1 MAAGVARLC
10 GDHGPRWALPL
21 RPPLCLACSVET
33 LGDGSASLVRKKHVL
48 SRLQDA
54 LAWQALP
61 VVQLLAQD
69 ERVCMHLIGTLF
81 GMLHSVEDSSA
92 LNLLVEVLVRLVVE
106 LKSEQYLHC
115 ILDESQKELCKATT
129 MRSSLPTFS
138 LLGKLADAIPGFAD
152 ILVVKHNNLVDHLL
166 MGLTYPNESIK
177 AAVCYLYGKLY
188 SSPVG
193 TERLSGHF
201 EERLCG
207 VFLNTLECAQTKELQ
222 VNCLGLLKE
231 LLKSDH
237 FVSILMNNSKT
248 EEETENPDFL
258 EGENPLPLVLKKLL
272 LTRDEMLQAAS
283 SHCMAAVLVHSPSR
297 YAPAFIHA
305 DVPEFLFECL
315 LSKSEI
321 LIWSV
326 YCCLLLLT
334 EERLFFSKCHTV
346 YGIESLVRSLQG
358 VLLLNN
364 VELHKQGL
372 LLFTEILKRQPVEIK
387 LFTNRGVCIEAID
400 VLMETVNCPVL
411 EVAVEAV
418 KAVAAF
424 LRKDHLSCPPVPYE
438 ELQKLLEAVLKRCAD
453 LSPPQ
458 SSKRHAVSQKLLL
471 VVSQSHPTN
480 RNLGG
485 VPQRQSQFLL
495 NTLESF
501 RNACRL
507 AVQFQGDFMAQE
519 NAFTAPNSESKDTLS
534 NFSEFLLRICDNLCI
549 PMVMSY
555 LERAVSPSVTE
566 VFISTL
572 NTLFTVVPSM
582 RNNILVLHPPDT
594 GAEGQVLLCA
604 ELMPEP
610 LLSHREE
617 ENFSGGQQEM
627 SELLLKGLPQ
637 LNYTIAES
645 LLLLSE
651 TPEPFFLDQSLCSH
665 QHCFILLLYFAYT
678 FGDRFVPDAE
688 LFLAVRNFLLSAQ
701 DCGDCPPPH
710 ILRAA
715 LYLLAVCQDKG
726 KALDVRSLST
736 IKRILDNL
744 PDLSLVYVHCPL
756 LLKFFLRYPELMGRF
771 GHQVLQLWFSWE
783 DCKQTEAEEAD
794 CGTSS
799 QLNTANPLLPILK
812 SNSSILLILLDLVSS
827 SSVEVAWKVLM
838 TLRTFLERNEDV
850 LVCDLLRS
858 RFLQIL
864 QQLLVESSSATL
876 QANRNLPVLLSLLFL
891 VQLRSKGIRELDS
904 TDLRLLHQVSNL
916 CGKCSPRDTD
926 LLQPSLNF
934 LYWSLHQTT
943 PCSQQ
948 RAVAVLLS
956 NVSLLELL
964 QKVLEC
970 TWLWS
975 PPSRP
980 AHLSSEDALLCS
992 GWLLVASFLLYQHR
1006 YNTESLNSSATLTH
1020 AVVPIPGLSVGPSSC
1035 REGQLLATAGFWLP
1049 GSSVLLPGS
1058 VAKVEPCLM
1067 VAVPATSCAWQADSH
1082 MLEVLQGVVRTRETS
1097 CQQLPDNSV
1106 SIMQFLR
1113 AVLRQNFSSSLL
1125 VIAGQNKA
1133 PSATQPQPSS
1143 LQDTALHPLAMQQV
1157 FSLVVSLQNL
1167 LVHVQLQRRV
1177 MRRRENALA
1186 AVQCS
1191 EKEDLLLSQ
1200 AVVACLETLV
1210 EYLYV
1215 KNQDVALH
1223 VASQPWHRFL
1233 LFTLLSGGQK
1243 SFLQPEVLRLMT
1255 LFVRYQSSNI
1265 ISQKEISQ
1273 IIQEAAEANIAEL
1286 SEATSCALHLFLSQI
1301 QSSHYHVEPEQS
1313 EIIQTLLD
1321 RLLGQRTTCV
1331 KHQDIVYPLIADVC
1345 DRGHY
1350 QLPCGERGNMQYLFF
1365 SQTCFCLPVFITLY
1379 CLKRVAVME
1388 VAMAVISCGCGDF
1401 LHLDEGIW
1409 MGETFKSWWL
1419 GRILDALE
1427 VQQWGYVNKIV
1438 MDTEDKILWSQWSF
1452 DFSSG
1457 LPTLMFLTYVGS
1469 QVPWLGKGWFSNENL
1484 LSVICQMWKFHR
1496 MPAFPLVSTHAVNDR
1511 CLGSVAVSLSHIRD

>member
-1 MAAGVARLC
+1 
-10 GDHGPRWALPL
+10 
-21 RPPLCLACSVET
+21 
-33 LGDGSASLVRKKHVL
+33 LVRKKHVL

-54 LAWQALP
+54 LAWQAVP
-61 VVQLLAQD
+61 VVQLLAPD

-81 GMLHSVEDSSA
+81 GMLHSVEDSGA
-92 LNLLVEVLVRLVVE
+92 LNLFVEVLVRLVVE
-106 LKSEQYLHC
+106 LKSEQYLCC
-115 ILDESQKELCKATT
+115 ILSESQKELCKATT
-129 MRSSLPTFS
+129 MRSSLPTFA
-138 LLGKLADAIPGFAD
+138 LLGKLADAIPGFAE

-166 MGLTYPNESIK
+166 MGLMYPNEAIK

-207 VFLNTLECAQTKELQ
+207 VFLNTLGCAQTKELQ

-237 FVSILMNNSKT
+237 FVSTLMNNSKA

-315 LSKSEI
+315 LCKSEI

-372 LLFTEILKRQPVEIK
+372 LLFTEILKRQPLEIK

-400 VLMETVNCPVL
+400 VLMETVNCPML

-418 KAVAAF
+418 KAVTAF
-424 LRKDHLSCPPVPYE
+424 LRKDHLSSHPVPYE

-453 LSPPQ
+453 LFPPQ
-458 SSKRHAVSQKLLL
+458 SSKRPA
-471 VVSQSHPTN
+471 SHPAN
-480 RNLGG
+480 RNLGR
-485 VPQRQSQFLL
+485 VPQRQGQFLL
-495 NTLESF
+495 STLESF

-507 AVQFQGDFMAQE
+507 AVEFQGDFMAQE

-534 NFSEFLLRICDNLCI
+534 NFSEFLLRICDSLCI

-555 LERAVSPSVTE
+555 LERAVSLPVTE

-572 NTLFTVVPSM
+572 NTLFTVVPNM
-582 RNNILVLHPPDT
+582 RNKFSRKLASSSFIRLTLELKARFCSVQSNPVLNHT
-594 GAEGQVLLCA
+594 CSSFLCSLCLNLYSATEKRRTSQEGK
-604 ELMPEP
+604 E
-610 LLSHREE
+610 
-617 ENFSGGQQEM
+617 QEM
-627 SELLLKGLPQ
+627 SELLQKGLPQ

-651 TPEPFFLDQSLCSH
+651 IPEPFSLDQSLCSH
-665 QHCFILLLYFAYT
+665 QHCFILLLYFSYT
-678 FGDRFVPDAE
+678 FGDSKWVCGHYIPCIGGFVPDAE
-688 LFLAVRNFLLSAQ
+688 LFVAVRNFLLSAQ
-701 DCGDCPPPH
+701 DHGDCPPPH

-726 KALDVRSLST
+726 KALDVKSLST
-736 IKRILDNL
+736 IRRILDNH

-771 GHQVLQLWFSWE
+771 GHQILQLWFSWE

-794 CGTSS
+794 FGTSD
-799 QLNTANPLLPILK
+799 QLNSANPLLPILK
-812 SNSSILLILLDLVSS
+812 SNSSILLILLDLVCS

-904 TDLRLLHQVSNL
+904 TDFKLLHQVSNL
-916 CGKCSPRDTD
+916 CGKCRPRDTD

-975 PPSRP
+975 PPSR
-980 AHLSSEDALLCS
+980 AAYLSSEDALLCS
-992 GWLLVASFLLYQHR
+992 GWLLVASLLLYQHR
-1006 YNTESLNSSATLTH
+1006 YNTEVHQT
-1020 AVVPIPGLSVGPSSC
+1020 LSVD
-1035 REGQLLATAGFWLP
+1035 LT
-1049 GSSVLLPGS
+1049 
-1058 VAKVEPCLM
+1058 
-1067 VAVPATSCAWQADSH
+1067 
-1082 MLEVLQGVVRTRETS
+1082 EVLNAVIFRNKKPI
-1097 CQQLPDNSV
+1097 LLLV

-1125 VIAGQNKA
+1125 VIVGQNTA

-1157 FSLVVSLQNL
+1157 LSLVVSLQNL
-1167 LVHVQLQRRV
+1167 LVH
-1177 MRRRENALA
+1177 
-1186 AVQCS
+1186 
-1191 EKEDLLLSQ
+1191 KDFLLSQ

-1210 EYLYV
+1210 EYL
-1215 KNQDVALH
+1215 
-1223 VASQPWHRFL
+1223 
-1233 LFTLLSGGQK
+1233 
-1243 SFLQPEVLRLMT
+1243 
-1255 LFVRYQSSNI
+1255 
-1265 ISQKEISQ
+1265 
-1273 IIQEAAEANIAEL
+1273 
-1286 SEATSCALHLFLSQI
+1286 
-1301 QSSHYHVEPEQS
+1301 
-1313 EIIQTLLD
+1313 
-1321 RLLGQRTTCV
+1321 
-1331 KHQDIVYPLIADVC
+1331 
-1345 DRGHY
+1345 
-1350 QLPCGERGNMQYLFF
+1350 
-1365 SQTCFCLPVFITLY
+1365 
-1379 CLKRVAVME
+1379 
-1388 VAMAVISCGCGDF
+1388 
-1401 LHLDEGIW
+1401 
-1409 MGETFKSWWL
+1409 
-1419 GRILDALE
+1419 
-1427 VQQWGYVNKIV
+1427 
-1438 MDTEDKILWSQWSF
+1438 
-1452 DFSSG
+1452 
-1457 LPTLMFLTYVGS
+1457 
-1469 QVPWLGKGWFSNENL
+1469 
-1484 LSVICQMWKFHR
+1484 
-1496 MPAFPLVSTHAVNDR
+1496 
-1511 CLGSVAVSLSHIRD
+1511 

>member
-1 MAAGVARLC
+1 
-10 GDHGPRWALPL
+10 
-21 RPPLCLACSVET
+21 
-33 LGDGSASLVRKKHVL
+33 LVRKKHVL

-54 LAWQALP
+54 LAWQALT
-61 VVQLLAQD
+61 VVQLLAPD
-69 ERVCMHLIGTLF
+69 ETVCMHLIGTLF

-92 LNLLVEVLVRLVVE
+92 LNLSVEVLVRLVVE
-106 LKSEQYLHC
+106 LKSEQCLYC
-115 ILDESQKELCKATT
+115 ILGESQKELCKATT

-152 ILVVKHNNLVDHLL
+152 ILVVKHNNVVDHLL
-166 MGLTYPNESIK
+166 MGLMYPNEGIK

-207 VFLNTLECAQTKELQ
+207 VFLNTLGCAQTKELQ

-237 FVSILMNNSKT
+237 FVSILMNNSKI
-248 EEETENPDFL
+248 EEETENPNFL
-258 EGENPLPLVLKKLL
+258 EGENPLPLVFKKLL
-272 LTRDEMLQAAS
+272 LTKDEMLQAAS

-315 LSKSEI
+315 LCKNEI

-364 VELHKQGL
+364 VDLNKQGL

-387 LFTNRGVCIEAID
+387 LFTNRGVCVEAID

-424 LRKDHLSCPPVPYE
+424 LRKDHLSSPPVPYE

-453 LSPPQ
+453 LSPSQ
-458 SSKRHAVSQKLLL
+458 SSKRHA
-471 VVSQSHPTN
+471 SHPAN
-480 RNLGG
+480 RNLDR
-485 VPQRQSQFLL
+485 VPQRQGQFLL
-495 NTLESF
+495 STLESF

-507 AVQFQGDFMAQE
+507 TVEFQDDLMARE

-534 NFSEFLLRICDNLCI
+534 NFSEFLLRICDSLCI

-572 NTLFTVVPSM
+572 STLFTVVPSM
-582 RNNILVLHPPDT
+582 RNNFSKKLASSSFIRLTLELKARFCSVQSNPVLNHT
-594 GAEGQVLLCA
+594 CSSFLCSLCLNLYSATEKRRSSQEGKFGERETLLH
-604 ELMPEP
+604 L
-610 LLSHREE
+610 
-617 ENFSGGQQEM
+617 QEM
-627 SELLLKGLPQ
+627 SELLQKGLPQ

-651 TPEPFFLDQSLCSH
+651 TPEPFFLDHSLCSH

-688 LFLAVRNFLLSAQ
+688 LFLSVRNFLLSAQ
-701 DCGDCPPPH
+701 DHGDCPPPH

-726 KALDVRSLST
+726 KALDMRSLST
-736 IKRILDNL
+736 IRRILDNL
-744 PDLSLVYVHCPL
+744 PDLSLIYIHCPL
-756 LLKFFLRYPELMGRF
+756 LLKFFLCYPELLGRF

-794 CGTSS
+794 FGTSN
-799 QLNTANPLLPILK
+799 QLNSANPLLPILK
-812 SNSSILLILLDLVSS
+812 NNSSILHILLDLVCS

-850 LVCDLLRS
+850 LVCDPLRS
-858 RFLQIL
+858 RVLQIL
-864 QQLLVESSSATL
+864 QQLLVESNSATL

-904 TDLRLLHQVSNL
+904 TDFKLLHQVSNL
-916 CGKCSPRDTD
+916 CGKCRPRDTD

-980 AHLSSEDALLCS
+980 AYLSSQDALLCS
-992 GWLLVASFLLYQHR
+992 GWLLVASLLIYQHR
-1006 YNTESLNSSATLTH
+1006 YNTEVHQIVSVDLT
-1020 AVVPIPGLSVGPSSC
+1020 
-1035 REGQLLATAGFWLP
+1035 
-1049 GSSVLLPGS
+1049 
-1058 VAKVEPCLM
+1058 
-1067 VAVPATSCAWQADSH
+1067 
-1082 MLEVLQGVVRTRETS
+1082 EVLNAVIFRNKKPI
-1097 CQQLPDNSV
+1097 LLLV

-1113 AVLRQNFSSSLL
+1113 AILQQNFSSSLL
-1125 VIAGQNKA
+1125 VIVGQNTDK
-1133 PSATQPQPSS
+1133 SATQPQPSS
-1143 LQDTALHPLAMQQV
+1143 VQDTALHPLAMQQV
-1157 FSLVVSLQNL
+1157 FLLVVSLQNL
-1167 LVHVQLQRRV
+1167 LVH
-1177 MRRRENALA
+1177 
-1186 AVQCS
+1186 
-1191 EKEDLLLSQ
+1191 KDLLLSQ

-1210 EYLYV
+1210 EYL
-1215 KNQDVALH
+1215 
-1223 VASQPWHRFL
+1223 
-1233 LFTLLSGGQK
+1233 
-1243 SFLQPEVLRLMT
+1243 
-1255 LFVRYQSSNI
+1255 
-1265 ISQKEISQ
+1265 
-1273 IIQEAAEANIAEL
+1273 
-1286 SEATSCALHLFLSQI
+1286 
-1301 QSSHYHVEPEQS
+1301 
-1313 EIIQTLLD
+1313 
-1321 RLLGQRTTCV
+1321 
-1331 KHQDIVYPLIADVC
+1331 
-1345 DRGHY
+1345 
-1350 QLPCGERGNMQYLFF
+1350 
-1365 SQTCFCLPVFITLY
+1365 
-1379 CLKRVAVME
+1379 
-1388 VAMAVISCGCGDF
+1388 
-1401 LHLDEGIW
+1401 
-1409 MGETFKSWWL
+1409 
-1419 GRILDALE
+1419 
-1427 VQQWGYVNKIV
+1427 
-1438 MDTEDKILWSQWSF
+1438 
-1452 DFSSG
+1452 
-1457 LPTLMFLTYVGS
+1457 
-1469 QVPWLGKGWFSNENL
+1469 
-1484 LSVICQMWKFHR
+1484 
-1496 MPAFPLVSTHAVNDR
+1496 
-1511 CLGSVAVSLSHIRD
+1511 

>member
-1 MAAGVARLC
+1 
-10 GDHGPRWALPL
+10 
-21 RPPLCLACSVET
+21 
-33 LGDGSASLVRKKHVL
+33 LVRKKHVL
-48 SRLQDA
+48 IRLQDA
-54 LAWQALP
+54 LAWQALA
-61 VVQLLAQD
+61 VVQLLAPD

-115 ILDESQKELCKATT
+115 ILGESQKELCKATT

-152 ILVVKHNNLVDHLL
+152 VLVVKHNNIVDHLL
-166 MGLTYPNESIK
+166 MGLMYPNEGIK

-193 TERLSGHF
+193 TEQLSGHF
-201 EERLCG
+201 EEKLCD
-207 VFLNTLECAQTKELQ
+207 VFLNTLGCAQTKELQ

-237 FVSILMNNSKT
+237 FVYILMNNLKT

-258 EGENPLPLVLKKLL
+258 EGKNPLPLVLKKLL

-283 SHCMAAVLVHSPSR
+283 SHCMAAVLVHSPRR

-315 LSKSEI
+315 LCKNEI
-321 LIWSV
+321 LIRSV

-387 LFTNRGVCIEAID
+387 LFTNRGVCVEAID

-411 EVAVEAV
+411 DVAVEAV
-418 KAVAAF
+418 KAVTAF
-424 LRKDHLSCPPVPYE
+424 LRKDHLSSSPVPYE

-453 LSPPQ
+453 LSSSQ
-458 SSKRHAVSQKLLL
+458 SSKKHA
-471 VVSQSHPTN
+471 SHPAN
-480 RNLGG
+480 RNLGR

-507 AVQFQGDFMAQE
+507 AMEFQGDFMAQE

-534 NFSEFLLRICDNLCI
+534 NFSEFLLRICDSLCI

-572 NTLFTVVPSM
+572 NTLFTVVPNM
-582 RNNILVLHPPDT
+582 RNKFSKKLASSSFIRLTLELKARFCGVQSNPVLNHT
-594 GAEGQVLLCA
+594 CSSFLCSLCLNLYSATEKRRTSQEGKSGERERLLH
-604 ELMPEP
+604 L
-610 LLSHREE
+610 
-617 ENFSGGQQEM
+617 QEI
-627 SELLLKGLPQ
+627 SELLQKGLPL

-678 FGDRFVPDAE
+678 SGDRFVPDAE
-688 LFLAVRNFLLSAQ
+688 LFLALRNFLLSAQ
-701 DCGDCPPPH
+701 DHGDCPPLH

-715 LYLLAVCQDKG
+715 LYLLTVCQDKG
-726 KALDVRSLST
+726 KALDMRSLST
-736 IKRILDNL
+736 IRKILDNL
-744 PDLSLVYVHCPL
+744 PDLSMVYVHCPL
-756 LLKFFLRYPELMGRF
+756 MLKFFLRYPELMGRF

-783 DCKQTEAEEAD
+783 DCKQTEAEKAD
-794 CGTSS
+794 FGMSN
-799 QLNTANPLLPILK
+799 QLNSADPLLPILK
-812 SNSSILLILLDLVSS
+812 SNSSILLTLLDLVCS

-838 TLRTFLERNEDV
+838 TLRTFLDRNEDV
-850 LVCDLLRS
+850 LVCDLLRN

-891 VQLRSKGIRELDS
+891 VQLRSKGVRELDS
-904 TDLRLLHQVSNL
+904 TDFKLLHQVSNL
-916 CGKCSPRDTD
+916 CGKCRPRDTA

-980 AHLSSEDALLCS
+980 TYLSSEDALLCS
-992 GWLLVASFLLYQHR
+992 GWLLVASLLLYQHR
-1006 YNTESLNSSATLTH
+1006 YNTEVHQT
-1020 AVVPIPGLSVGPSSC
+1020 LSVDL
-1035 REGQLLATAGFWLP
+1035 R
-1049 GSSVLLPGS
+1049 
-1058 VAKVEPCLM
+1058 
-1067 VAVPATSCAWQADSH
+1067 
-1082 MLEVLQGVVRTRETS
+1082 EVLNAVIFRNKKPI
-1097 CQQLPDNSV
+1097 LLLV

-1113 AVLRQNFSSSLL
+1113 AVLQQNFSSSLL
-1125 VIAGQNKA
+1125 VIVGQNTTA
-1133 PSATQPQPSS
+1133 SATQPQPS

-1167 LVHVQLQRRV
+1167 LVH
-1177 MRRRENALA
+1177 
-1186 AVQCS
+1186 
-1191 EKEDLLLSQ
+1191 KELLLSQ

-1210 EYLYV
+1210 EYL
-1215 KNQDVALH
+1215 
-1223 VASQPWHRFL
+1223 
-1233 LFTLLSGGQK
+1233 
-1243 SFLQPEVLRLMT
+1243 
-1255 LFVRYQSSNI
+1255 
-1265 ISQKEISQ
+1265 
-1273 IIQEAAEANIAEL
+1273 
-1286 SEATSCALHLFLSQI
+1286 
-1301 QSSHYHVEPEQS
+1301 
-1313 EIIQTLLD
+1313 
-1321 RLLGQRTTCV
+1321 
-1331 KHQDIVYPLIADVC
+1331 
-1345 DRGHY
+1345 
-1350 QLPCGERGNMQYLFF
+1350 
-1365 SQTCFCLPVFITLY
+1365 
-1379 CLKRVAVME
+1379 
-1388 VAMAVISCGCGDF
+1388 
-1401 LHLDEGIW
+1401 
-1409 MGETFKSWWL
+1409 
-1419 GRILDALE
+1419 
-1427 VQQWGYVNKIV
+1427 
-1438 MDTEDKILWSQWSF
+1438 
-1452 DFSSG
+1452 
-1457 LPTLMFLTYVGS
+1457 
-1469 QVPWLGKGWFSNENL
+1469 
-1484 LSVICQMWKFHR
+1484 
-1496 MPAFPLVSTHAVNDR
+1496 
-1511 CLGSVAVSLSHIRD
+1511 

>member
-1 MAAGVARLC
+1 
-10 GDHGPRWALPL
+10 
-21 RPPLCLACSVET
+21 
-33 LGDGSASLVRKKHVL
+33 LVRKKHVL

-54 LAWQALP
+54 LAWQAVP
-61 VVQLLAQD
+61 VVQLLAPD
-69 ERVCMHLIGTLF
+69 ERVCLHLIGTLF
-81 GMLHSVEDSSA
+81 GMLHSVEDSGA

-106 LKSEQYLHC
+106 LKSEQYLCC
-115 ILDESQKELCKATT
+115 ILNESQKELCKATT
-129 MRSSLPTFS
+129 MRSSLPTFA
-138 LLGKLADAIPGFAD
+138 LLGKLADAIPGFAE

-166 MGLTYPNESIK
+166 MGLMYPNEAIK

-188 SSPVG
+188 SSPIG

-207 VFLNTLECAQTKELQ
+207 VFLNTLGCAQTKELQ

-237 FVSILMNNSKT
+237 FVSILMNNSKA
-248 EEETENPDFL
+248 EEETESPDFL

-297 YAPAFIHA
+297 YAAAFIHA

-315 LSKSEI
+315 LCKSEI

-334 EERLFFSKCHTV
+334 EERLFFSQCHTV

-358 VLLLNN
+358 ALLLNN

-387 LFTNRGVCIEAID
+387 LFTNRSVCIEAID

-424 LRKDHLSCPPVPYE
+424 LRKDHLSSPPVPYE

-453 LSPPQ
+453 LPPPQ
-458 SSKRHAVSQKLLL
+458 SSKRPA
-471 VVSQSHPTN
+471 SHPAN
-480 RNLGG
+480 RNLGR
-485 VPQRQSQFLL
+485 VPQRQGRFLL

-507 AVQFQGDFMAQE
+507 AVEFQGDFMAQE

-534 NFSEFLLRICDNLCI
+534 NFSEFLLRICDSLCI

-555 LERAVSPSVTE
+555 LERAVSLSVTE

-572 NTLFTVVPSM
+572 NVLFTVVPNM
-582 RNNILVLHPPDT
+582 RNKFSKKLASSSFIRLTLELKARFCSVQSNPVLNHT
-594 GAEGQVLLCA
+594 CSSFLCSLCLNLYSATEKRRTSQEGK
-604 ELMPEP
+604 E
-610 LLSHREE
+610 
-617 ENFSGGQQEM
+617 QEM
-627 SELLLKGLPQ
+627 SELLQKGLPQ

-651 TPEPFFLDQSLCSH
+651 TPEPFSLDQSLCNQ
-665 QHCFILLLYFAYT
+665 QHCFILLLYFSYT
-678 FGDRFVPDAE
+678 FGDSKWVCGHYIPCIGGFVPDAE
-688 LFLAVRNFLLSAQ
+688 LFVAVRNFLLSAQ
-701 DCGDCPPPH
+701 DHGDCPPPH

-726 KALDVRSLST
+726 KALDVKSLST
-736 IKRILDNL
+736 IRRILDNL

-771 GHQVLQLWFSWE
+771 GHQILQLWFSWE

-794 CGTSS
+794 LGASDQPNS
-799 QLNTANPLLPILK
+799 ANPLLPILK
-812 SNSSILLILLDLVSS
+812 SNSSILLILLDLVCS

-904 TDLRLLHQVSNL
+904 TDFKLLHQVSNL
-916 CGKCSPRDTD
+916 CGKCRPRDTD

-980 AHLSSEDALLCS
+980 AYLSSEDALLCS
-992 GWLLVASFLLYQHR
+992 GWLLVASLLLYQHR
-1006 YNTESLNSSATLTH
+1006 YNTEVHQT
-1020 AVVPIPGLSVGPSSC
+1020 LSVDLTKVLNAVIFRNKKPI
-1035 REGQLLATAGFWLP
+1035 LLL
-1049 GSSVLLPGS
+1049 
-1058 VAKVEPCLM
+1058 
-1067 VAVPATSCAWQADSH
+1067 
-1082 MLEVLQGVVRTRETS
+1082 
-1097 CQQLPDNSV
+1097 V

-1125 VIAGQNKA
+1125 VIVGQNTA
-1133 PSATQPQPSS
+1133 PGATQPQPSS

-1157 FSLVVSLQNL
+1157 LSLVVSLQNL
-1167 LVHVQLQRRV
+1167 LVH
-1177 MRRRENALA
+1177 
-1186 AVQCS
+1186 
-1191 EKEDLLLSQ
+1191 KELLLSQ

-1210 EYLYV
+1210 EYL
-1215 KNQDVALH
+1215 
-1223 VASQPWHRFL
+1223 
-1233 LFTLLSGGQK
+1233 
-1243 SFLQPEVLRLMT
+1243 
-1255 LFVRYQSSNI
+1255 
-1265 ISQKEISQ
+1265 
-1273 IIQEAAEANIAEL
+1273 
-1286 SEATSCALHLFLSQI
+1286 
-1301 QSSHYHVEPEQS
+1301 
-1313 EIIQTLLD
+1313 
-1321 RLLGQRTTCV
+1321 
-1331 KHQDIVYPLIADVC
+1331 
-1345 DRGHY
+1345 
-1350 QLPCGERGNMQYLFF
+1350 
-1365 SQTCFCLPVFITLY
+1365 
-1379 CLKRVAVME
+1379 
-1388 VAMAVISCGCGDF
+1388 
-1401 LHLDEGIW
+1401 
-1409 MGETFKSWWL
+1409 
-1419 GRILDALE
+1419 
-1427 VQQWGYVNKIV
+1427 
-1438 MDTEDKILWSQWSF
+1438 
-1452 DFSSG
+1452 
-1457 LPTLMFLTYVGS
+1457 
-1469 QVPWLGKGWFSNENL
+1469 
-1484 LSVICQMWKFHR
+1484 
-1496 MPAFPLVSTHAVNDR
+1496 
-1511 CLGSVAVSLSHIRD
+1511 

>member
-1 MAAGVARLC
+1 
-10 GDHGPRWALPL
+10 
-21 RPPLCLACSVET
+21 
-33 LGDGSASLVRKKHVL
+33 
-48 SRLQDA
+48 
-54 LAWQALP
+54 
-61 VVQLLAQD
+61 
-69 ERVCMHLIGTLF
+69 MHLIGTLF

-92 LNLLVEVLVRLVVE
+92 LNLFVEVLVRLVVE
-106 LKSEQYLHC
+106 LKSEQYLCC
-115 ILDESQKELCKATT
+115 ILNESQKELCKAAT
-129 MRSSLPTFS
+129 MRSSLPTFA
-138 LLGKLADAIPGFAD
+138 LLGKLADAIPGFAE

-166 MGLTYPNESIK
+166 TGLTYPNEAIK

-207 VFLNTLECAQTKELQ
+207 VFLNTLGCAQTKELQ

-248 EEETENPDFL
+248 EEETEIPNFL

-334 EERLFFSKCHTV
+334 EEHLFFSKCHTV

-411 EVAVEAV
+411 EVVVEAV

-424 LRKDHLSCPPVPYE
+424 LRKDHLSSPPVPYE

-458 SSKRHAVSQKLLL
+458 SSKRPAGDLLFS
-471 VVSQSHPTN
+471 VSQSHPAN
-480 RNLGG
+480 RNLGR
-485 VPQRQSQFLL
+485 VPQRQGQFLL

-507 AVQFQGDFMAQE
+507 AVEFQGDFMAQE

-534 NFSEFLLRICDNLCI
+534 NFSEFLLRICDSLCI

-555 LERAVSPSVTE
+555 LERTVSLSVTE

-572 NTLFTVVPSM
+572 NTLFTVVPNMQTKFSKKLASSSFI
-582 RNNILVLHPPDT
+582 RLTLELKARFCSVQSNPVLNHT
-594 GAEGQVLLCA
+594 CSSFLCSLCLNLYSA
-604 ELMPEP
+604 TEKRRT
-610 LLSHREE
+610 SQEE
-617 ENFSGGQQEM
+617 QEV
-627 SELLLKGLPQ
+627 SELLQKGLPQ

-651 TPEPFFLDQSLCSH
+651 TPEPFSLDQSLCSH
-665 QHCFILLLYFAYT
+665 QHCFILLLYFSYT

-688 LFLAVRNFLLSAQ
+688 LFVAVRNFLLSAQ
-701 DCGDCPPPH
+701 DHGDCPPPH

-726 KALDVRSLST
+726 KALDVKSLST
-736 IKRILDNL
+736 IRRILDNL

-756 LLKFFLRYPELMGRF
+756 LL
-771 GHQVLQLWFSWE
+771 QILQLWFSWE

-794 CGTSS
+794 FGTSD
-799 QLNTANPLLPILK
+799 QLNSANPLFPILK
-812 SNSSILLILLDLVSS
+812 SNSSILLILLDLVCS

-904 TDLRLLHQVSNL
+904 TDFKLLHQVSNL
-916 CGKCSPRDTD
+916 CGKCRPRDTD

-980 AHLSSEDALLCS
+980 AYLSSEDALLCS
-992 GWLLVASFLLYQHR
+992 GWLLVASLLLYQHR
-1006 YNTESLNSSATLTH
+1006 YSTEVHQT
-1020 AVVPIPGLSVGPSSC
+1020 LSVD
-1035 REGQLLATAGFWLP
+1035 LT
-1049 GSSVLLPGS
+1049 
-1058 VAKVEPCLM
+1058 
-1067 VAVPATSCAWQADSH
+1067 
-1082 MLEVLQGVVRTRETS
+1082 EVLNAVIFRNKKPI
-1097 CQQLPDNSV
+1097 LLLV

-1113 AVLRQNFSSSLL
+1113 AVLRQKFSSSLL
-1125 VIAGQNKA
+1125 VIVGQNTA
-1133 PSATQPQPSS
+1133 PGATQPQPSS

-1167 LVHVQLQRRV
+1167 LVHVQLQ
-1177 MRRRENALA
+1177 
-1186 AVQCS
+1186 
-1191 EKEDLLLSQ
+1191 KDLLLSQ

-1210 EYLYV
+1210 EYLYE
-1215 KNQDVALH
+1215 KNQDAALH

-1273 IIQEAAEANIAEL
+1273 IVQEAAEANLAEL
-1286 SEATSCALHLFLSQI
+1286 PEATSCALHLFLCQI
-1301 QSSHYHVEPEQS
+1301 QSSHCQVEPEQS
-1313 EIIQTLLD
+1313 GIIQTLLD

-1331 KHQDIVYPLIADVC
+1331 KHQDIV
-1345 DRGHY
+1345 
-1350 QLPCGERGNMQYLFF
+1350 
-1365 SQTCFCLPVFITLY
+1365 
-1379 CLKRVAVME
+1379 
-1388 VAMAVISCGCGDF
+1388 
-1401 LHLDEGIW
+1401 
-1409 MGETFKSWWL
+1409 
-1419 GRILDALE
+1419 
-1427 VQQWGYVNKIV
+1427 
-1438 MDTEDKILWSQWSF
+1438 
-1452 DFSSG
+1452 
-1457 LPTLMFLTYVGS
+1457 
-1469 QVPWLGKGWFSNENL
+1469 
-1484 LSVICQMWKFHR
+1484 
-1496 MPAFPLVSTHAVNDR
+1496 
-1511 CLGSVAVSLSHIRD
+1511 CLGSVAVSVSHIAD

>member
-1 MAAGVARLC
+1 MVGGATRQPWQRPMAEGAAGLC
-10 GDHGPRWALPL
+10 GRHGPRWALAL
-21 RPPLCLACSVET
+21 HPPLCLACAVET

-54 LAWQALP
+54 LAWQALT
-61 VVQLLAQD
+61 VVQLLAPD
-69 ERVCMHLIGTLF
+69 ERVCMHLLGTLF
-81 GMLHSVEDSSA
+81 EMLHSVEDSSA

-106 LKSEQYLHC
+106 LKSEQYLYC
-115 ILDESQKELCKATT
+115 ILGESQKELCKATT
-129 MRSSLPTFS
+129 IRTSLPTFS

-152 ILVVKHNNLVDHLL
+152 ILVVKHNNVVDHLL
-166 MGLTYPNESIK
+166 MGLMYPNEGIK

-188 SSPVG
+188 SSPIG
-193 TERLSGHF
+193 TEQLSGHF

-207 VFLNTLECAQTKELQ
+207 VFLNILECAQTKELQ

-258 EGENPLPLVLKKLL
+258 EGENPLPLILKKLL
-272 LTRDEMLQAAS
+272 LTGDEMLQAAS

-315 LSKSEI
+315 LCKNEI

-387 LFTNRGVCIEAID
+387 LFTNRGVCLEAID
-400 VLMETVNCPVL
+400 VLMETMNCPVL
-411 EVAVEAV
+411 DVVMEAV

-424 LRKDHLSCPPVPYE
+424 LRKDHLSSPPVPYE

-453 LSPPQ
+453 LSPSQ
-458 SSKRHAVSQKLLL
+458 SSKKHA
-471 VVSQSHPTN
+471 
-480 RNLGG
+480 
-485 VPQRQSQFLL
+485 
-495 NTLESF
+495 
-501 RNACRL
+501 
-507 AVQFQGDFMAQE
+507 
-519 NAFTAPNSESKDTLS
+519 
-534 NFSEFLLRICDNLCI
+534 
-549 PMVMSY
+549 SY

-582 RNNILVLHPPDT
+582 RNKFSRKLASSSFIRLTLELKARFCSVQRNPVLNHT
-594 GAEGQVLLCA
+594 CSSFLCSLCLNLYSA
-604 ELMPEP
+604 TEKRRTSQQE
-610 LLSHREE
+610 
-617 ENFSGGQQEM
+617 QEM
-627 SELLLKGLPQ
+627 SELLQKGLPQ

-645 LLLLSE
+645 LLFLSE
-651 TPEPFFLDQSLCSH
+651 THEPFFLDQSLCSH

-678 FGDRFVPDAE
+678 SGDRFVPDAE
-688 LFLAVRNFLLSAQ
+688 LFLAVGNFLLSAQ
-701 DCGDCPPPH
+701 DHGVCPPPH

-726 KALDVRSLST
+726 KALDLRSLST
-736 IKRILDNL
+736 IRRILDNL

-756 LLKFFLRYPELMGRF
+756 LLKFFLCYPELMGRF

-794 CGTSS
+794 FGTSN
-799 QLNTANPLLPILK
+799 QLNSADSLLPILK
-812 SNSSILLILLDLVSS
+812 SNSSILLILLDLVCS

-838 TLRTFLERNEDV
+838 TLRTFLERNEDL

-858 RFLQIL
+858 QFLQIL
-864 QQLLVESSSATL
+864 QQLLVENSSATL

-904 TDLRLLHQVSNL
+904 TDFKLLHQVSNL
-916 CGKCSPRDTD
+916 CGKCRPGDTD

-948 RAVAVLLS
+948 RGVAVLLS

-980 AHLSSEDALLCS
+980 AYLSSDDALLCS
-992 GWLLVASFLLYQHR
+992 GWLLVASLLLYQHR
-1006 YNTESLNSSATLTH
+1006 YNTEVHQT
-1020 AVVPIPGLSVGPSSC
+1020 LSVN
-1035 REGQLLATAGFWLP
+1035 LT
-1049 GSSVLLPGS
+1049 
-1058 VAKVEPCLM
+1058 
-1067 VAVPATSCAWQADSH
+1067 
-1082 MLEVLQGVVRTRETS
+1082 EVLNAVIFRNKKPI
-1097 CQQLPDNSV
+1097 LLLV

-1125 VIAGQNKA
+1125 VIVGQKTA
-1133 PSATQPQPSS
+1133 SSATQPQLSS

-1167 LVHVQLQRRV
+1167 LVHVQLQ
-1177 MRRRENALA
+1177 
-1186 AVQCS
+1186 
-1191 EKEDLLLSQ
+1191 KDLLLSQ

-1210 EYLYV
+1210 EYLYM
-1215 KNQDVALH
+1215 KNQDAALH

-1255 LFVRYQSSNI
+1255 LFVKYQSRNI

-1273 IIQEAAEANIAEL
+1273 IIHEAAEANIAEL
-1286 SEATSCALHLFLSQI
+1286 PEATSCALHLFLSQI
-1301 QSSHYHVEPEQS
+1301 QSSHSDQVEPEQS
-1313 EIIQTLLD
+1313 GIIQTLLD
-1321 RLLGQRTTCV
+1321 RLLGQRTTSV
-1331 KHQDIVYPLIADVC
+1331 KHQDIVYPLTADVC
-1345 DRGHY
+1345 SRCNRG
-1350 QLPCGERGNMQYLFF
+1350 
-1365 SQTCFCLPVFITLY
+1365 
-1379 CLKRVAVME
+1379 KR
-1388 VAMAVISCGCGDF
+1388 
-1401 LHLDEGIW
+1401 H
-1409 MGETFKSWWL
+1409 T
-1419 GRILDALE
+1419 
-1427 VQQWGYVNKIV
+1427 
-1438 MDTEDKILWSQWSF
+1438 
-1452 DFSSG
+1452 
-1457 LPTLMFLTYVGS
+1457 
-1469 QVPWLGKGWFSNENL
+1469 
-1484 LSVICQMWKFHR
+1484 
-1496 MPAFPLVSTHAVNDR
+1496 
-1511 CLGSVAVSLSHIRD
+1511 

>member
-1 MAAGVARLC
+1 
-10 GDHGPRWALPL
+10 
-21 RPPLCLACSVET
+21 
-33 LGDGSASLVRKKHVL
+33 LVRKKHVL

-54 LAWQALP
+54 LAWQALT
-61 VVQLLAQD
+61 VVQLLAPD

-106 LKSEQYLHC
+106 LKSELYLYC
-115 ILDESQKELCKATT
+115 ILGESQKELCKATT

-152 ILVVKHNNLVDHLL
+152 ILVVKHNNVVDHLL
-166 MGLTYPNESIK
+166 MGLMYPNEGIK

-193 TERLSGHF
+193 TEQLSGHF

-207 VFLNTLECAQTKELQ
+207 VFLNTLGCAQTKELQ

-258 EGENPLPLVLKKLL
+258 EGENPLPLILKKLL

-283 SHCMAAVLVHSPSR
+283 SHCMAAVLVHCPSR

-315 LSKSEI
+315 LCKNEI

-346 YGIESLVRSLQG
+346 YGIESLVRSLQD

-411 EVAVEAV
+411 EMAMEAV

-424 LRKDHLSCPPVPYE
+424 LRKDHLSSPPVPYE

-453 LSPPQ
+453 LSPSQ
-458 SSKRHAVSQKLLL
+458 SCKRHA
-471 VVSQSHPTN
+471 SHPAN
-480 RNLGG
+480 RNLGR
-485 VPQRQSQFLL
+485 VPQTQGQFLL

-507 AVQFQGDFMAQE
+507 AVEFQGDFMAQE

-534 NFSEFLLRICDNLCI
+534 NFSEFLLRICDSLCI

-555 LERAVSPSVTE
+555 LERAVSLSVTE
-566 VFISTL
+566 IFISTL

-582 RNNILVLHPPDT
+582 RNKFSKKLASSSFIRLTLELKARFCSVESNPVLNHTCSSFLCSLCLNLYSATKKRRTSSQEGKFGERERLLIL
-594 GAEGQVLLCA
+594 
-604 ELMPEP
+604 
-610 LLSHREE
+610 
-617 ENFSGGQQEM
+617 QEM
-627 SELLLKGLPQ
+627 SELLQKGLPQ

-701 DCGDCPPPH
+701 DHGDCPPPH

-726 KALDVRSLST
+726 KALDMRSLCT
-736 IKRILDNL
+736 IRRILDNL

-756 LLKFFLRYPELMGRF
+756 LLKFFLRYPELTGRF

-794 CGTSS
+794 FGTSN
-799 QLNTANPLLPILK
+799 QLNSADPLLPILK
-812 SNSSILLILLDLVSS
+812 SNSSILLILLDLVCS

-838 TLRTFLERNEDV
+838 TLRTFLERNQDV
-850 LVCDLLRS
+850 LVCNLLQK

-891 VQLRSKGIRELDS
+891 VQLRNKGIRELDS
-904 TDLRLLHQVSNL
+904 TDFKLLHQVSNL
-916 CGKCSPRDTD
+916 CGKCRPRDTD

-943 PCSQQ
+943 PGSQQ

-956 NVSLLELL
+956 NVCLLELL

-980 AHLSSEDALLCS
+980 AYLSSEDALLCS
-992 GWLLVASFLLYQHR
+992 GWLLVASLLLYQHR
-1006 YNTESLNSSATLTH
+1006 YNTEVHQTLT
-1020 AVVPIPGLSVGPSSC
+1020 VDL
-1035 REGQLLATAGFWLP
+1035 T
-1049 GSSVLLPGS
+1049 
-1058 VAKVEPCLM
+1058 
-1067 VAVPATSCAWQADSH
+1067 
-1082 MLEVLQGVVRTRETS
+1082 EVLNAVLFRNKKPI
-1097 CQQLPDNSV
+1097 LLLV

-1113 AVLRQNFSSSLL
+1113 ALLRQNFSSSLL
-1125 VIAGQNKA
+1125 VIIGHNTAA
-1133 PSATQPQPSS
+1133 SATQPQPSS

-1157 FSLVVSLQNL
+1157 FLLVVSLQNL
-1167 LVHVQLQRRV
+1167 LVH
-1177 MRRRENALA
+1177 
-1186 AVQCS
+1186 
-1191 EKEDLLLSQ
+1191 KDLLLSQ

-1210 EYLYV
+1210 EYL
-1215 KNQDVALH
+1215 
-1223 VASQPWHRFL
+1223 
-1233 LFTLLSGGQK
+1233 
-1243 SFLQPEVLRLMT
+1243 
-1255 LFVRYQSSNI
+1255 
-1265 ISQKEISQ
+1265 
-1273 IIQEAAEANIAEL
+1273 
-1286 SEATSCALHLFLSQI
+1286 
-1301 QSSHYHVEPEQS
+1301 
-1313 EIIQTLLD
+1313 
-1321 RLLGQRTTCV
+1321 
-1331 KHQDIVYPLIADVC
+1331 
-1345 DRGHY
+1345 
-1350 QLPCGERGNMQYLFF
+1350 
-1365 SQTCFCLPVFITLY
+1365 
-1379 CLKRVAVME
+1379 
-1388 VAMAVISCGCGDF
+1388 
-1401 LHLDEGIW
+1401 
-1409 MGETFKSWWL
+1409 
-1419 GRILDALE
+1419 
-1427 VQQWGYVNKIV
+1427 
-1438 MDTEDKILWSQWSF
+1438 
-1452 DFSSG
+1452 
-1457 LPTLMFLTYVGS
+1457 
-1469 QVPWLGKGWFSNENL
+1469 
-1484 LSVICQMWKFHR
+1484 
-1496 MPAFPLVSTHAVNDR
+1496 
-1511 CLGSVAVSLSHIRD
+1511 

>member
-1 MAAGVARLC
+1 
-10 GDHGPRWALPL
+10 
-21 RPPLCLACSVET
+21 
-33 LGDGSASLVRKKHVL
+33 LVRKKHVL

-54 LAWQALP
+54 LAWQALT
-61 VVQLLAQD
+61 VVQLLAPD
-69 ERVCMHLIGTLF
+69 ERVCMHLVGTLF

-115 ILDESQKELCKATT
+115 ILGESQKELCKTTT

-152 ILVVKHNNLVDHLL
+152 ILVVKHNNVVDHLL
-166 MGLTYPNESIK
+166 MGLMYPNEGIK
-177 AAVCYLYGKLY
+177 AAVCYLYSKLY

-207 VFLNTLECAQTKELQ
+207 VFLNTLGCAQTKELQ

-237 FVSILMNNSKT
+237 FASILMNNLKT
-248 EEETENPDFL
+248 EEETVTPDFL
-258 EGENPLPLVLKKLL
+258 EGENPLPLVFKKLL

-315 LSKSEI
+315 LCKNEI

-364 VELHKQGL
+364 VELHRQGL
-372 LLFTEILKRQPVEIK
+372 LLFTEILKRQPVELK
-387 LFTNRGVCIEAID
+387 LFTNRGVYIEAID
-400 VLMETVNCPVL
+400 VLIETVNCPVL

-424 LRKDHLSCPPVPYE
+424 LRKDHLSSPPVPYE

-453 LSPPQ
+453 LSSSQ
-458 SSKRHAVSQKLLL
+458 SSKRNA
-471 VVSQSHPTN
+471 SHPAI
-480 RNLGG
+480 RNLDR
-485 VPQRQSQFLL
+485 VPQRQGQFFL

-507 AVQFQGDFMAQE
+507 AVEFQGDFMAQE

-534 NFSEFLLRICDNLCI
+534 NFSEFLLRICDSLCI

-555 LERAVSPSVTE
+555 LESTVSPAVTE

-582 RNNILVLHPPDT
+582 RNKFSKKLASSSFIRLTLELKARFCSVQSNPVLNHT
-594 GAEGQVLLCA
+594 CSSFLCSLCLNLYSVTEKRRTSQEGKFGEGERLLH
-604 ELMPEP
+604 L
-610 LLSHREE
+610 
-617 ENFSGGQQEM
+617 QEM
-627 SELLLKGLPQ
+627 SELLQKGLPQ

-701 DCGDCPPPH
+701 DHGDCPPPH

-715 LYLLAVCQDKG
+715 LHLLAVCQDKG

-736 IKRILDNL
+736 IRRILDNL

-771 GHQVLQLWFSWE
+771 GHQVLQLWFSWKS
-783 DCKQTEAEEAD
+783 CKQTEAEEAD
-794 CGTSS
+794 FGTSS
-799 QLNTANPLLPILK
+799 QLNSANPLLPILK
-812 SNSSILLILLDLVSS
+812 NNSSILLILLDLVCS
-827 SSVEVAWKVLM
+827 SSVKVAWKVLM

-904 TDLRLLHQVSNL
+904 TDFKLLHQVSNL
-916 CGKCSPRDTD
+916 CGKCRPRDTD

-980 AHLSSEDALLCS
+980 AYLSSEDALLCS
-992 GWLLVASFLLYQHR
+992 GWLLVASLLVYQHR
-1006 YNTESLNSSATLTH
+1006 YNTEVHQT
-1020 AVVPIPGLSVGPSSC
+1020 LSVD
-1035 REGQLLATAGFWLP
+1035 LT
-1049 GSSVLLPGS
+1049 
-1058 VAKVEPCLM
+1058 
-1067 VAVPATSCAWQADSH
+1067 
-1082 MLEVLQGVVRTRETS
+1082 EVLNAVIFRNKKPI
-1097 CQQLPDNSV
+1097 LLLV

-1125 VIAGQNKA
+1125 VIVGQNTA
-1133 PSATQPQPSS
+1133 SSATQPQPSS
-1143 LQDTALHPLAMQQV
+1143 LKDTALHPLAMQQI

-1167 LVHVQLQRRV
+1167 LVH
-1177 MRRRENALA
+1177 
-1186 AVQCS
+1186 
-1191 EKEDLLLSQ
+1191 KDLLLSQ
-1200 AVVACLETLV
+1200 SVIACLETLV
-1210 EYLYV
+1210 EYL
-1215 KNQDVALH
+1215 
-1223 VASQPWHRFL
+1223 
-1233 LFTLLSGGQK
+1233 
-1243 SFLQPEVLRLMT
+1243 
-1255 LFVRYQSSNI
+1255 
-1265 ISQKEISQ
+1265 
-1273 IIQEAAEANIAEL
+1273 
-1286 SEATSCALHLFLSQI
+1286 
-1301 QSSHYHVEPEQS
+1301 
-1313 EIIQTLLD
+1313 
-1321 RLLGQRTTCV
+1321 
-1331 KHQDIVYPLIADVC
+1331 
-1345 DRGHY
+1345 
-1350 QLPCGERGNMQYLFF
+1350 
-1365 SQTCFCLPVFITLY
+1365 
-1379 CLKRVAVME
+1379 
-1388 VAMAVISCGCGDF
+1388 
-1401 LHLDEGIW
+1401 
-1409 MGETFKSWWL
+1409 
-1419 GRILDALE
+1419 
-1427 VQQWGYVNKIV
+1427 
-1438 MDTEDKILWSQWSF
+1438 
-1452 DFSSG
+1452 
-1457 LPTLMFLTYVGS
+1457 
-1469 QVPWLGKGWFSNENL
+1469 
-1484 LSVICQMWKFHR
+1484 
-1496 MPAFPLVSTHAVNDR
+1496 
-1511 CLGSVAVSLSHIRD
+1511 

>member
-1 MAAGVARLC
+1 
-10 GDHGPRWALPL
+10 
-21 RPPLCLACSVET
+21 
-33 LGDGSASLVRKKHVL
+33 LVRKKHVL

-54 LAWQALP
+54 LAWQAVP
-61 VVQLLAQD
+61 VVQLLAPD

-81 GMLHSVEDSSA
+81 GMLHSVEDSGA
-92 LNLLVEVLVRLVVE
+92 LNLSVEVLVRLVVE
-106 LKSEQYLHC
+106 LKSEQYLCC
-115 ILDESQKELCKATT
+115 ILNESQKELCKATT
-129 MRSSLPTFS
+129 MRSSLPTFA
-138 LLGKLADAIPGFAD
+138 LLGKLADAIPGFAE

-166 MGLTYPNESIK
+166 MGLAYPNEAIK

-207 VFLNTLECAQTKELQ
+207 VFLNTLGCAQTKELQ

-237 FVSILMNNSKT
+237 FVSILMNNSKA

-315 LSKSEI
+315 LCKSEI

-334 EERLFFSKCHTV
+334 EERLLFSKCHTV

-400 VLMETVNCPVL
+400 VLMETVSCPVL

-424 LRKDHLSCPPVPYE
+424 LRKDHLSSPPVPYK

-458 SSKRHAVSQKLLL
+458 SSKRPA
-471 VVSQSHPTN
+471 SHPAN
-480 RNLGG
+480 RNLGR
-485 VPQRQSQFLL
+485 VPQRQGQFLL

-507 AVQFQGDFMAQE
+507 AVEFQGDFMAQE

-534 NFSEFLLRICDNLCI
+534 NFSEFLLRICDSLCI

-555 LERAVSPSVTE
+555 LERAVSLSVTE

-572 NTLFTVVPSM
+572 NTLFTVVPNM
-582 RNNILVLHPPDT
+582 RNKFSKKLASSSFIRLTLELKARFCSVQSNPVLNHT
-594 GAEGQVLLCA
+594 CSSFLCSLCLNLYSATEKRRTSQEGKSGERERLLH
-604 ELMPEP
+604 L
-610 LLSHREE
+610 
-617 ENFSGGQQEM
+617 QEM
-627 SELLLKGLPQ
+627 SELLQKGLPQ

-645 LLLLSE
+645 ILLLSE
-651 TPEPFFLDQSLCSH
+651 APEPFSLDQSLCSH
-665 QHCFILLLYFAYT
+665 QHCFILLLYFSYT

-688 LFLAVRNFLLSAQ
+688 LFVAVRNFLLSAQ
-701 DCGDCPPPH
+701 DHGDCPPPH

-726 KALDVRSLST
+726 KALDMKSLST
-736 IKRILDNL
+736 IRRILDNL

-756 LLKFFLRYPELMGRF
+756 LLKFFLHYPELMGRF
-771 GHQVLQLWFSWE
+771 GHQILQLWFSWE

-794 CGTSS
+794 FGTSD
-799 QLNTANPLLPILK
+799 QLNSANPLLPILK
-812 SNSSILLILLDLVSS
+812 SNSSVLLILLDLVCS

-838 TLRTFLERNEDV
+838 TLRTFLERNEDI

-864 QQLLVESSSATL
+864 QQLLVDSSSATL

-904 TDLRLLHQVSNL
+904 TDFKLLHQVSNL
-916 CGKCSPRDTD
+916 CGKCRPRDTD

-980 AHLSSEDALLCS
+980 AYLSCEDALLCS
-992 GWLLVASFLLYQHR
+992 GWLLVASLLLYQHR
-1006 YNTESLNSSATLTH
+1006 YNTEVHRT
-1020 AVVPIPGLSVGPSSC
+1020 LSVD
-1035 REGQLLATAGFWLP
+1035 LT
-1049 GSSVLLPGS
+1049 
-1058 VAKVEPCLM
+1058 
-1067 VAVPATSCAWQADSH
+1067 
-1082 MLEVLQGVVRTRETS
+1082 EVLNAVIFRNKKPI
-1097 CQQLPDNSV
+1097 LLLV

-1125 VIAGQNKA
+1125 VIVGQNTA
-1133 PSATQPQPSS
+1133 PSAAQPQPSS

-1167 LVHVQLQRRV
+1167 LVH
-1177 MRRRENALA
+1177 
-1186 AVQCS
+1186 
-1191 EKEDLLLSQ
+1191 KDLLLSQ

-1210 EYLYV
+1210 EYL
-1215 KNQDVALH
+1215 
-1223 VASQPWHRFL
+1223 
-1233 LFTLLSGGQK
+1233 
-1243 SFLQPEVLRLMT
+1243 
-1255 LFVRYQSSNI
+1255 
-1265 ISQKEISQ
+1265 
-1273 IIQEAAEANIAEL
+1273 
-1286 SEATSCALHLFLSQI
+1286 
-1301 QSSHYHVEPEQS
+1301 
-1313 EIIQTLLD
+1313 
-1321 RLLGQRTTCV
+1321 
-1331 KHQDIVYPLIADVC
+1331 
-1345 DRGHY
+1345 
-1350 QLPCGERGNMQYLFF
+1350 
-1365 SQTCFCLPVFITLY
+1365 
-1379 CLKRVAVME
+1379 
-1388 VAMAVISCGCGDF
+1388 
-1401 LHLDEGIW
+1401 
-1409 MGETFKSWWL
+1409 
-1419 GRILDALE
+1419 
-1427 VQQWGYVNKIV
+1427 
-1438 MDTEDKILWSQWSF
+1438 
-1452 DFSSG
+1452 
-1457 LPTLMFLTYVGS
+1457 
-1469 QVPWLGKGWFSNENL
+1469 
-1484 LSVICQMWKFHR
+1484 
-1496 MPAFPLVSTHAVNDR
+1496 
-1511 CLGSVAVSLSHIRD
+1511 